1 MAYNAL
7 STSGP
12 PVPRLHEVT
21 VSDHTS
27 SYSSATMTGPKGTVS
42 NLSQTPMADVPLS
55 STGDPP
61 RQDSSEKHA
70 GRPSAPTPGRTQYR
84 VFTHFQWEILS
95 ILLSIGIIVA
105 MFVLLAE
112 YHGKIATDWQFPI
125 NLSTLLAL
133 LATIMRAVLFVPIT
147 SIISQAKWKL
157 FGTDQPRP
165 LQDLQDIDQ
174 GSRSLIGALNIVPL
188 AARASIPTLI
198 AVMLSIV
205 SLGIGPFVQ
214 QAIGT
219 EPCAQTVPGQA
230 MVPYTHFV
238 ESTRPVDIHAAWK
251 QQEIAVMMR
260 NALSALP
267 QDQGNDIR
275 FQCSTGN
282 CTFDNGSPAWSHQ
295 RPGSGPRRN
304 GSSVFS
310 TMAMCHKCLD
320 MKDFAQFNLTKQP
333 EGVSGRLPNGLRV
346 QLAGAGPTPLMKVDR
361 LNVKTGDIRWAE
373 DKLDPATRHLA
384 SVAVGNITMFT
395 FNNEKDDL
403 EMSQTERLDSVVA
416 STCILY
422 ACTRTYDVSITNGEL
437 SEELIATTPAD
448 EGPKQLFRLY
458 PDSDFEVKMNPCWV
472 GDFVYLLSNETNET
486 GGDIWSCSRN
496 GGRDPPIPNDEC
508 GGIPD
513 VQKCYYRQSANHAV
527 GMAGTFQEVFNLNC
541 DDRRGIYCMDSK
553 NDLSGNGAWGEAF
566 FATNITSQKVE
577 DFFASLATTISNRYR
592 MSFGGS
598 KPHFI
603 ESMRE
608 PPYGQVHGVVHQ
620 TNACNVVRLE
630 WLAFPT
636 AIMALT
642 LIILLWTMAESWMRR
657 KDRPVWKDSILPFL
671 LYSHRFKR
679 EVDGNA
685 GSPTVVHENHDV
697 YGASSSPSSS
707 APPSDNKTLLETGE
721 MEDIA
726 RDMQVRFEWPHTGRR
741 RDAEVDSLLQQ

>member
-7 STSGP
+7 STSIP
-12 PVPRLHEVT
+12 PNRRL
-21 VSDHTS
+21 DAQTS
-27 SYSSATMTGPKGTVS
+27 SYSSATMTGTKGTPS
-42 NLSQTPMADVPLS
+42 SLSQTQMADVPLS
-55 STGDPP
+55 AAGDPL
-61 RQDSSEKHA
+61 RQDSNEKH
-70 GRPSAPTPGRTQYR
+70 GRPDAPTPARTQYR

-112 YHGKIATDWQFPI
+112 YNGKIVTDWQFPI

-157 FGTDQPRP
+157 FGTDKPRP

-174 GSRSLIGALNIVPL
+174 GSRSLIGAINIMPL

-219 EPCAQTVPGQA
+219 EPCAQAVDGQA

-238 ESTRPVDIHAAWK
+238 ESTREVSPQAAGK
-251 QQEIAVMMR
+251 QQEIAIMMR
-260 NALSALP
+260 NALETLP
-267 QDQGNDIR
+267 QDQGNGIR

-320 MKDFAQFNLTKQP
+320 VIDFAQFNLTEQP
-333 EGVSGRLPNGLRV
+333 GSVSGRLPNGLRV
-346 QLAGAGPTPLMKVDR
+346 QVGGNGPLPYKPDL
-361 LNVKTGDIRWAE
+361 LNVMTGDLRWAE
-373 DKLDPATRHLA
+373 DKMDPETKHLA

-395 FNNEKDDL
+395 TNIDGDDQ
-403 EMSQTERLDSVVA
+403 EMSNTERLNSVVA

-422 ACTRTYDVSITNGEL
+422 ACARTYDVSIANGEL
-437 SEELIATTPAD
+437 SEELIDTTPASN
-448 EGPKQLFRLY
+448 GPKQLDILY
-458 PDSDFEVKMNPCWV
+458 PDADFVVKMSPCWV
-472 GDFVYLLSNETNET
+472 GDFVYTSNETNAS
-486 GGDIWSCSRN
+486 GGDIWFCSRN
-496 GGRDPPIPNDEC
+496 GGRDPPIPDDEC

-513 VQKCYYRQSANHAV
+513 VEKCYYRQSAKHAV
-527 GMAGTFQEVFNLNC
+527 GMAGAFTEVFTLSC
-541 DDRRGIYCMDSK
+541 DDRRGFYCMDSK
-553 NDLSGNGAWGEAF
+553 NKLSGNGAWAEAF
-566 FATNITSQKVE
+566 YATNITSQKIE

-592 MSFGGS
+592 MTFGGS
-598 KPHFI
+598 KPNFI
-603 ESMRE
+603 RSMQE
-608 PPYGQVHGVVHQ
+608 PPYGQVRGLVHQ

-636 AIMALT
+636 AVMALT
-642 LIILLWTMAESWMRR
+642 LVILLWTMTESWMRR

-679 EVDGNA
+679 DAGDA
-685 GSPTVVHENHDV
+685 GSPTVVQESHDA
-697 YGASSSPSSS
+697 YGGTSPSASS
-707 APPSDNKTLLETGE
+707 APPTSDNRTLWRL
-721 MEDIA
+721 
-726 RDMQVRFEWPHTGRR
+726 GRWR
-741 RDAEVDSLLQQ
+741 ISRATCRSGSNGP

>member
-7 STSGP
+7 STSIP
-12 PVPRLHEVT
+12 PDRRL
-21 VSDHTS
+21 DGQTS
-27 SYSSATMTGPKGTVS
+27 SYSSATMTGTKDTPS
-42 NLSQTPMADVPLS
+42 SLSQTQMADVPLS
-55 STGDPP
+55 AAGDPP
-61 RQDSSEKHA
+61 RQDANAKSH
-70 GRPSAPTPGRTQYR
+70 GRPGAPAPARTRYR

-112 YHGKIATDWQFPI
+112 YNGKIVTDWQFPI

-157 FGTDQPRP
+157 FGTDKPRP

-174 GSRSLIGALNIVPL
+174 GSRSLIGAINIVPL
-188 AARASIPTLI
+188 AARASVPTLI

-219 EPCAQTVPGQA
+219 EPCAQAVDGQA

-238 ESTRPVDIHAAWK
+238 ESTREVSPQAAGK
-251 QQEIAVMMR
+251 QQEIAIMMR
-260 NALSALP
+260 NALETLP
-267 QDQGNDIR
+267 QDQGNGIR

-295 RPGSGPRRN
+295 RPGNGPRRN

-320 MKDFAQFNLTKQP
+320 VIDFAQFNLTEQP
-333 EGVSGRLPNGLRV
+333 AAVSGRLPNGLRV
-346 QLAGAGPTPLMKVDR
+346 RVGGNGPLPYKPDL
-361 LNVKTGDIRWAE
+361 LNVMTGDLRWAE
-373 DKLDPATRHLA
+373 DKMDPETKHLA

-395 FNNEKDDL
+395 TSIDEDD
-403 EMSQTERLDSVVA
+403 ENMSNTERLNSVVA

-422 ACTRTYDVSITNGEL
+422 ACARTYDVSIANGEL
-437 SEELIATTPAD
+437 SEELIDTTPAST
-448 EGPKQLFRLY
+448 GPQQLAILY
-458 PDSDFEVKMNPCWV
+458 PDADFVVKMSPCWV
-472 GDFVYLLSNETNET
+472 GDFVYTSNETNAS
-486 GGDIWSCSRN
+486 GGDNWFCSRN
-496 GGRDPPIPNDEC
+496 GGRDPPIPGDEC

-513 VQKCYYRQSANHAV
+513 VEKCYYRQSAKHAV
-527 GMAGTFQEVFNLNC
+527 GMAGAFREVFTLNC
-541 DDRRGIYCMDSK
+541 DDNRGFYCMDSENK
-553 NDLSGNGAWGEAF
+553 LSGNGAWAEAF
-566 FATNITSQKVE
+566 YATNITSQKIE

-592 MSFGGS
+592 MTFGGS
-598 KPHFI
+598 KPNFI
-603 ESMRE
+603 RSMRE
-608 PPYGQVHGVVHQ
+608 PPYGQVRGLVHQ

-642 LIILLWTMAESWMRR
+642 LVILLWTMAESWMRR

-679 EVDGNA
+679 DAGDA
-685 GSPTVVHENHDV
+685 GSPTVVQESHHDT
-697 YGASSSPSSS
+697 YGVSSPSASS
-707 APPSDNKTLLETGE
+707 APPTSDNKTLLEAGE

-726 RDMQVRFEWPHTGRR
+726 RGVQVRFEWPLTGKR